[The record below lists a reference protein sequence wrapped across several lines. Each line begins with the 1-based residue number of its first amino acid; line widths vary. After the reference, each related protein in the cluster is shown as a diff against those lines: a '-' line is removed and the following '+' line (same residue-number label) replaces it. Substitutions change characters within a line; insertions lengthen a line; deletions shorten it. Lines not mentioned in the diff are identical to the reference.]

1 MYVLEFMNRPSTSYY
16 NDEKTIISASDVSS
30 DEYNDSS
37 DEWLPFNS
45 KKGNEIETDSDNSF
59 NNSYTKL
66 TQFGDLFQEENIII
80 DETEIKLVIKEIL
93 DKIEN
98 DNAIIFEE
106 NTLPESDVPLCRWR
120 RGDKMKWKKTI
131 SAKEKK
137 LSKTPKIVDCTNC
150 KFKCSLNFDED
161 YRIKLCSYFWTLEY
175 NRQKNYILSCVT
187 QKPVKR
193 HVSEQVRKAKE
204 FSKMYTFSL
213 NSSMKV
219 RVCKQFFL
227 KTLEISHGPVDKAFE
242 GVGSENGMF
251 IKNDDRG
258 KTPATNK
265 TPSDVIYEIKSHIE
279 KFPTIESH
287 YCRATTKRKYLDP
300 TLSIAKM
307 YELYLQDCKSRE
319 LDSKYFVCLT
329 VYRNIFCKNYNLDFY
344 KPKKDQCLQ
353 CETYKKLC
361 KPQEEQ
367 IINNYE
373 NHIRR
378 RDESFSAKQ
387 LDKEKASNNN
397 NFCSATFDLQ
407 SVLQIPSSDV
417 SSMYYSRKICTY
429 NLTLYEAASPNRAF
443 CCLWTELNGQKGSS
457 EIGTAVYKW
466 IQQLSENITEISLY
480 SDTCSGQNRNQFVAA
495 LFLYI
500 VTHSRIEIITH
511 NFMESGHSY
520 MEVDSMH
527 STIESAKKNV
537 PVYTMQDWL
546 TICRLARSNRHNK
559 KCSNYTAQELKYTDF
574 LDLKSLANIIMK
586 NRSLDIQ
593 GNKVNW
599 LKIKV
604 LKYEKNMSG
613 VIQFKYNYS
622 DKEFNIIRISG
633 RGRPIKFPDHLK
645 NLYDKPLPISAIKKN
660 DLMKLC
666 KTQAIPEEFHEW
678 YKSLPSCSKKK
689 ETVIVTESENDSN

>member
-1 MYVLEFMNRPSTSYY
+1 MNIRSSRCRKIVSLSMNTNAEFMNRPSTSYY

-106 NTLPESDVPLCRWR
+106 NTLPESDLPLCRWR

-193 HVSEQVRKAKE
+193 HVSEQVRKAKD

-319 LDSKYFVCLT
+319 LD
-329 VYRNIFCKNYNLDFY
+329 NFY

-397 NFCSATFDLQ
+397 NFCSA
-407 SVLQIPSSDV
+407 
-417 SSMYYSRKICTY
+417 
-429 NLTLYEAASPNRAF
+429 ASPNRAF
-443 CCLWTELNGQKGSS
+443 CFLWTELNGQKGSS

-537 PVYTMQDWL
+537 PVYTMRDWL
-546 TICRLARSNRHNK
+546 TICRLAHSNRHNK
-559 KCSNYTAQELKYTDF
+559 KCSNYTVQELKYTDF

-593 GNKVNW
+593 GN
-599 LKIKV
+599 
-604 LKYEKNMSG
+604 
-613 VIQFKYNYS
+613 
-622 DKEFNIIRISG
+622 
-633 RGRPIKFPDHLK
+633 
-645 NLYDKPLPISAIKKN
+645 
-660 DLMKLC
+660 